1 MIEDYMKEKTDLNSN
16 LQNIEKTIL
25 LDKEIKKIQKIYP
38 DCIRTKPKEISKEEQ
53 EKLQFGSYTYSTGI

>member
-25 LDKEIKKIQKIYP
+25 LDKEIKKIQKFYESIIKL
-38 DCIRTKPKEISKEEQ
+38 DNISTEER
-53 EKLQFGSYTYSTGI
+53 EKLQFGSYQYSTGV

>member
-25 LDKEIKKIQKIYP
+25 LDKEIKKIQKFYESIIKL
-38 DCIRTKPKEISKEEQ
+38 DNISTEER
-53 EKLQFGSYTYSTGI
+53 EKLQFGSYTYSTGV